1 MKRVKTMGKK
11 YILYNSLAGNGKCM
25 YDVQALA
32 DTYPDAILKKM
43 TEIASY
49 AEFMGSLAEDDEV
62 ILCGGDGTLNI
73 FVNDIKD
80 MDVKNTIYYYASGS
94 GNDFAKDIG
103 HNSHDT
109 PDYQINQY
117 IQHLPEV
124 TINGKKWL
132 FMNNVGF
139 GIDGYCCEEG
149 DRQRTKNEKTHK
161 NKPVNYT
168 AIAIK
173 GLLYAFKPRN
183 AVVKV
188 DGVRHEYKN
197 AWLVPTMNGRY
208 YGGGMMA
215 TPGQDRLNPE
225 HTVSVMVFRGKG
237 KLGTLM
243 IFPSIF
249 KGEHVKYEKHVDIF
263 KAKEVEVEFD
273 RPTPLQIDGETILGV
288 TSYKVKAWSLDQK

>member
-1 MKRVKTMGKK
+1 MKRVKTMGRK

-49 AEFMGSLAEDDEV
+49 AEFMGSLAEDDDV

-149 DRQRTKNEKTHK
+149 DRQRTKNEKT
-161 NKPVNYT
+161 T
-168 AIAIK
+168 
-173 GLLYAFKPRN
+173 
-183 AVVKV
+183 
-188 DGVRHEYKN
+188 
-197 AWLVPTMNGRY
+197 
-208 YGGGMMA
+208 
-215 TPGQDRLNPE
+215 RL
-225 HTVSVMVFRGKG
+225 
-237 KLGTLM
+237 
-243 IFPSIF
+243 
-249 KGEHVKYEKHVDIF
+249 
-263 KAKEVEVEFD
+263 
-273 RPTPLQIDGETILGV
+273 
-288 TSYKVKAWSLDQK
+288 

>member
-124 TINGKKWL
+124 TINGKK
-132 FMNNVGF
+132 
-139 GIDGYCCEEG
+139 
-149 DRQRTKNEKTHK
+149 
-161 NKPVNYT
+161 
-168 AIAIK
+168 
-173 GLLYAFKPRN
+173 
-183 AVVKV
+183 
-188 DGVRHEYKN
+188 
-197 AWLVPTMNGRY
+197 
-208 YGGGMMA
+208 
-215 TPGQDRLNPE
+215 
-225 HTVSVMVFRGKG
+225 
-237 KLGTLM
+237 
-243 IFPSIF
+243 
-249 KGEHVKYEKHVDIF
+249 
-263 KAKEVEVEFD
+263 
-273 RPTPLQIDGETILGV
+273 
-288 TSYKVKAWSLDQK
+288 

>member
-215 TPGQDRLNPE
+215 TPGQD
-225 HTVSVMVFRGKG
+225 
-237 KLGTLM
+237 
-243 IFPSIF
+243 
-249 KGEHVKYEKHVDIF
+249 
-263 KAKEVEVEFD
+263 
-273 RPTPLQIDGETILGV
+273 
-288 TSYKVKAWSLDQK
+288 